1 MSKSS
6 MYTRLIVFGCVIC
19 IIPILSVGFFSYM
32 KSSSS
37 IQSLV
42 SQSSIQLMRQSKDG
56 VEQVLRTVD
65 YTLNYVI
72 NTRQLQEALTR
83 PLTFYDFQLYNELK
97 QELGLLQSPETKV
110 TDVILANSE
119 YDWLINNQGLYA
131 FSGHEARE
139 TLEQL
144 MDSGSYTQ
152 WVLLETDKLGS
163 SDTQSYA
170 CPYTIALIKKLPL
183 RAADKRGIAMA
194 TIPGCRLAEMMDD
207 RTFSRET
214 MVLAPDYT
222 VLIHADPRLVGKPL
236 TFSKELQ
243 APDLSR
249 FADPSGQFETKLD
262 NRPVSVTY
270 VRSDYNGWIYVSFT
284 EMSAFRRESR
294 QIGWFT
300 LYVCAIIVLISVL
313 FVWIGSRRVYSPIRQ
328 IFEQIAQRLPESK
341 TNTKNELQVIHE
353 QISDLF
359 ASNSRLQRELQQ
371 NTRQVLAYFLHRLYL
386 GQIHPAEIR
395 EKLEFYGFYRQADP
409 WDHMAV
415 FTLQIDALERTRYS
429 RQDVDLLMFA
439 IANII
444 EEMVPPEER
453 LPPVVI
459 DQTHVT
465 LVGRSGVSAG
475 DFSEYVYKLTEDI
488 QRNMRR
494 YLDLEVSIG
503 ISLPFQNLTKAA
515 RAYQEGLEALKHRLI
530 LGEGVII
537 PYFSLNAGK
546 HTRIYYYPTQLHH
559 ELIDAIKLADE
570 AKAFDLFDKWLDE
583 VFGKERSPDEYQI
596 SLIRLLNDIMIVMQ
610 EAGISPSRLNIGDKS
625 PYEELLQLYVRAEI
639 GNWFKTRLIRPI
651 MEVFRER
658 QHSQYQKI
666 SDQIIEIIR
675 NEYDT
680 DLTLEACAA
689 RLHYNTFYLSSVF
702 KKETQMSFS
711 EYLARYRLN
720 VSKRWLVETDM
731 SIREIAERLTYNN
744 PQNFI
749 RFFRKMEG
757 MTPGQYRSKY
767 AQPGG

>member
-1 MSKSS
+1 MTKLS
-6 MYTRLIVFGCVIC
+6 MYTRMVVFGCAVC
-19 IIPILSVGFFSYM
+19 IIPILAVGFFSYM
-32 KSSSS
+32 KSSAS
-37 IQSLV
+37 IQNHV

-72 NTRQLQEALTR
+72 NTKQLQEALYR

-97 QELGLLQSPETKV
+97 QELNLLQSPDTKV
-110 TDVILANSE
+110 TDVILANAE
-119 YDWLINNQGLYA
+119 FDWLINNQGLYA
-131 FSGHEARE
+131 FSEHESRE
-139 TLEQL
+139 TLERL
-144 MDSGSYTQ
+144 MDSDVYTR
-152 WVLLETDKLGS
+152 WVLLETGKLGS

-170 CPYTIALIKKLPL
+170 CPHTIALIKKLHP
-183 RAADKRGIAMA
+183 RAADKRGIALA
-194 TIPGCRLAEMMDD
+194 TIPGCSLAEMIDD
-207 RTFSRET
+207 HTFSREM

-222 VLIHADPRLVGKPL
+222 ILIHADLGLIGKSLTNSRLLHDG
-236 TFSKELQ
+236 
-243 APDLSR
+243 DLSR
-249 FADPSGQFETKLD
+249 FDAPSGQFETKLD
-262 NRPVSVTY
+262 NRPISVTY
-270 VRSDYNGWIYVSFT
+270 VRSDFNGWIYVSFT
-284 EMSAFRRESR
+284 EMSAFKRESR

-300 LYVCAIIVLISVL
+300 LYVCGVILLLSIL
-313 FVWIGSRRVYSPIRQ
+313 FVWVGSRRVYSPIRQ
-328 IFEQIAQRLPESK
+328 IFEQIAQRLPESAA
-341 TNTKNELQVIHE
+341 NTKNELQVIHE
-353 QISDLF
+353 QIHDLF
-359 ASNSRLQRELQQ
+359 ASNSRLQHELRQ
-371 NTRQVLAYFLHRLYL
+371 NSRQMLAYFLHKLYL

-395 EKLEFYGFYRQADP
+395 EKLAFYGIARQAEQ
-409 WDHMAV
+409 WDHMSV
-415 FTLQIDALERTRYS
+415 FTLRIDALEQTRYS
-429 RQDVDLLMFA
+429 RQDADLLMFA

-453 LPPVVI
+453 LPSVMI
-459 DQTHVT
+459 DQTLVT
-465 LVGRSGVSAG
+465 LTGRSGISVG
-475 DFSEYVYKLTEDI
+475 DFSDYVYKLTEEI
-488 QRNMRR
+488 QNNMRR

-503 ISLPFQNLTKAA
+503 ISLPFQNLTQAA

-537 PYFSLNAGK
+537 PYFSINAGK
-546 HTRIYYYPTQLHH
+546 HTRLYYYPNQLHH

-570 AKAFDLFDKWLDE
+570 ARAFDMFDKWLDE
-583 VFGKERSPDEYQI
+583 VFMKERSPDEYQI
-596 SLIRLLNDIMIVMQ
+596 SLIRLLNDIMMIMQ
-610 EAGISPSRLNIGDKS
+610 EAGISLKQLHVRDKS
-625 PYEELLQLYVRAEI
+625 LYEELLQLHVRAEI

-680 DLTLEACAA
+680 NLTLEACAE

-711 EYLARYRLN
+711 DYLTQYRLN
-720 VSKRWLVETDM
+720 MSKRWLVETDM
-731 SIREIAERLTYNN
+731 SIKEIAERLTYNN

-767 AQPGG
+767 AYPGG